1 MKRNW
6 TIRSLLILTLC
17 VTVLL
22 SLQLY
27 AKRQAREFERDIAK
41 LSVSTQD
48 RLMADSNILAAK
60 DYEYPISD
68 VKTVLHATALDYL
81 FFRRRV
87 KVTFKST
94 NHVNRY
100 ETHDWEHWS
109 EYVFLPFRNYLDSN
123 DALVYDWELNYPPI
137 TR

>member
-1 MKRNW
+1 MV
-6 TIRSLLILTLC
+6 TFC
-17 VTVLL
+17 VAVLL
-22 SLQLY
+22 SFQLY
-27 AKRQAREFERDIAK
+27 AKRQAREFEREIAK

-60 DYEYPISD
+60 DCEYPISD

-81 FFRRRV
+81 CFRRRV

-94 NHVNRY
+94 NHVNKY
-100 ETHDWEHWS
+100 ETNDWQHYS

-123 DALVYDWELNYPPI
+123 YASVYDWELNYPPVA
-137 TR
+137 RQQNDLP